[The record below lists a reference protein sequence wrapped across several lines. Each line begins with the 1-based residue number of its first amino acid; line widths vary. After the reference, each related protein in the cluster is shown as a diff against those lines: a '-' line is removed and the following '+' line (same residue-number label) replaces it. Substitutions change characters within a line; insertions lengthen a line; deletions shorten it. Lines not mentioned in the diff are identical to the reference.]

1 MRRIFL
7 LLTVLVAQAI
17 PSVAESR
24 EKDLDRW
31 VERDLVP
38 YVRQQLVVHPR
49 FRNETVMFVV
59 LTDNAPASAT
69 NALALSIRDRLL
81 AAAVATH
88 GIEIGWQQ
96 GRGAAGPVPQAA
108 DCERHDVHY
117 YIGITLDQKLDG
129 DYAVDVRALDLQ
141 DRNWVTGFGRGWQ
154 GKLSTSQRQAMR
166 QSEIDPTFLGGR
178 DVPFTIAQSD
188 LLAAHLAQQ
197 LACALQRNVEDD
209 YVVAIDPS
217 TAAGEPLPGTA
228 EIVANHL
235 SGSQALVV
243 SAGGNEANA
252 AMSGKAYRINGVL
265 HQYWITVTPIGG
277 SVEPAPLS
285 ASAYVVLPDETPL
298 DTPLESLVAS
308 DTRPVVD
315 TKPTAPKPITIPNA
329 GRDALLGPLRIAAPQ
344 SLTDCS
350 GFRCSVLQTDA
361 LGDAVVFF
369 LEHQSRHGLVRL
381 GNHECRARTAARIAR
396 LGETIAFP
404 VARTSDEPGD
414 AREVLEWRREPSGDT
429 YYAVA
434 VRDARIARQVANHF
448 DRLPLRCGN
457 ALRPGLEDDALE
469 RWLDEFA
476 MLAARA
482 ADQIDWRAIEVE
494 HVL

>member
-1 MRRIFL
+1 MRKL
-7 LLTVLVAQAI
+7 VLMLTVLVAQAI

-38 YVRQQLVVHPR
+38 YVQQQLVVHPR
-49 FRNETVMFVV
+49 FRNQTVMFVV
-59 LTDNAPASAT
+59 LKDNTPASAT

-81 AAAVATH
+81 TAAVATR

-96 GRGAAGPVPQAA
+96 GRGVTAQVPQAA

-117 YIGITLDQKLDG
+117 YIGITLEQKLDG
-129 DYAVDVRALDLQ
+129 DYAVDIRALDLQ
-141 DRNWVTGFGRGWQ
+141 DRNWVTGFGRDWQ
-154 GKLSTSQRQAMR
+154 GKLNTSQRQAMR

-188 LLAAHLAQQ
+188 LLAAHLARQ

-209 YVVAIDPS
+209 YIVAIEPS
-217 TAAGEPLPGTA
+217 SAAGEPLPGTA

-235 SGSQALVV
+235 AGSQALVV
-243 SAGGNEANA
+243 SAGRNEANA
-252 AMSGKAYRINGVL
+252 ALSGKAYRINGVL

-285 ASAYVVLPDETPL
+285 ASAYVVLPEAHSAETVVAKG
-298 DTPLESLVAS
+298 TP
-308 DTRPVVD
+308 PVVAVQS
-315 TKPTAPKPITIPNA
+315 KSPPPIMIPNA
-329 GRDALLGPLRIAAPQ
+329 GRDALLGPLRVTAPQ

-361 LGDAVVFF
+361 LGDAVIFF
-369 LEHQSRHGLVRL
+369 LEHQSSHGLVRL
-381 GNHECRARTAARIAR
+381 GNHECRTRTTARIAR

-404 VARTSDEPGD
+404 VARTSVAPGD
-414 AREVLEWRREPSGDT
+414 SREILEWRREPSRDT

-434 VRDARIARQVANHF
+434 VRSARLARQVANHF

-457 ALRPGLEDDALE
+457 AMRPGLEDEALD

-476 MLAARA
+476 MLAAHA